1 MKRKIILLTFLAL
14 ALITAA
20 TCPLYSQTSS
30 SRIVSKSETVAF
42 LIEQNKSANDLIEKQ
57 ATRIT
62 DLENELIVERENS
75 ASISKSYDSAKIEI
89 SSLKSSNEAL
99 ARAVAINEGTIALL
113 QEDNAKQRDKLKK
126 ANKDKW
132 KAYAVAAGIIALK
145 FIIP

>member
-1 MKRKIILLTFLAL
+1 M
-14 ALITAA
+14 
-20 TCPLYSQTSS
+20 
-30 SRIVSKSETVAF
+30 
-42 LIEQNKSANDLIEKQ
+42 IEKQ